1 MMKREFLSFIQLL
14 STIFKL
20 SNNSILISQSVKKFI
35 TEIDNIK
42 SELNHDHGPSENPI
56 FPKIEKI
63 EVVKK
68 ETAPK
73 DSPELVQIEKGDLYS
88 KFLGLVK
95 ANRLKVDEL
104 LLLHYI
110 IDTSRVKLMTGWQE
124 ENEVSNITEWEKIND
139 IKDVLSKK
147 YPAVLNR
154 FELRGFTEVSAIT
167 SYGNPKEVKIKDE
180 IASNILDLPN
190 DVLLKIEAI
199 VKDNFYEHMN
209 EVKEDDGF
217 PF

>member
-1 MMKREFLSFIQLL
+1 MMARQPSEIPIIPKRE
-14 STIFKL
+14 
-20 SNNSILISQSVKKFI
+20 
-35 TEIDNIK
+35 NI
-42 SELNHDHGPSENPI
+42 
-56 FPKIEKI
+56 
-63 EVVKK
+63 
-68 ETAPK
+68 ETVPQA
-73 DSPELVQIEKGDLYS
+73 SPEFVQIEKGNLYS

-110 IDTSRVKLMTGWQE
+110 IDTSKVKLMTGWQE
-124 ENEVSNITEWEKIND
+124 DNEVSNITEWEKIND
-139 IKDVLSKK
+139 IKDVLSKN
-147 YPAVLNR
+147 YPGVLNR
-154 FELRGFTEVSAIT
+154 FELRGFTEVSAVT